1 MGSIDWFARNPVAAN
16 LIMVLI
22 IGGGLVS
29 LFGGSIVQ
37 EVFPEFAIDLITIQ
51 VPYPGAAPEEAEKA
65 ICLRVEEAVQG
76 LNGIKKLTSRARENL
91 GVVTIHVESDA
102 DSRKLL
108 DEVKARIDAIDTFPD
123 ETEKPII
130 QELTNR
136 RQVIDVAIHG
146 NTDELSL
153 RHLAERVRDDLAAL
167 PEMSIVELSNA
178 RPYEISIEVSEDTLR
193 RHSLTFDKIAT
204 AIRGLFQTLRQHGTK
219 N

>member
-1 MGSIDWFARNPVAAN
+1 MGSINWFARNPVAAN

-37 EVFPEFAIDLITIQ
+37 EVFPEFAIDLIIVQ
-51 VPYPGAAPEEAEKA
+51 VPYPGAAPEEVEKA

-76 LNGIKKLTSRARENL
+76 LSGIKKLTARARENY
-91 GVVTIHVESDA
+91 GVVTVHVESDA

-108 DEVKARIDAIDTFPD
+108 DEVKARIDAIATFP
-123 ETEKPII
+123 EEAEKPII

-136 RQVIDVAIHG
+136 RQVIDIAVHG

-153 RHLAERVRDDLAAL
+153 RPPPPFR
-167 PEMSIVELSNA
+167 
-178 RPYEISIEVSEDTLR
+178 
-193 RHSLTFDKIAT
+193 
-204 AIRGLFQTLRQHGTK
+204 
-219 N
+219 